1 MKTKVTV
8 ISEFLDIR
16 VETLFAEVLYF
27 QCFFSYMDFSVL
39 NLEPK
44 GLMDV
49 FSFGRLS
56 LS

>member
-27 QCFFSYMDFSVL
+27 QCFFSIY
-39 NLEPK
+39 
-44 GLMDV
+44 GL
-49 FSFGRLS
+49 LS
-56 LS
+56 IKLRA